1 MSDRFNFLDQVVLSA
16 LTDAALLL
24 PGLKYVDLIFHRP
37 ENGITQVIRVRQNN
51 LKTPEIIYEDLEKN
65 NAVLEFANN
74 INGTR
79 WYAES
84 ELPYNKINALDSS
97 NSIFDEILKHVL
109 CIGFNDSDKVNNDVF
124 IFYFREDAREF
135 GPMHKDKVLE
145 TTQKIVI
152 ERLVQTSL
160 RAIINNYKQNRKAMI
175 VFNKNIQ
182 SLLYA
187 KQQRIDEQAQEILN
201 QKNDLDNIIYGLLN
215 QINTNNELLEISEA
229 AKSILRPYL
238 YDISIV
244 NKALSKAIEFAITIS
259 FGLSHEKIIL
269 HEDYFIDLKHSV
281 PQVGNEQIKQVDE
294 YSADTKIFKFLD
306 SLELA
311 VRKLSAN
318 GTKPTSSLVGS
329 LLEQPITAAAISDK
343 LKNHSR
349 KINLLL
355 KEYPKH
361 WQLIRD
367 KFRPIVNI
375 QEKPDRNRVA

>member
-1 MSDRFNFLDQVVLSA
+1 MSDRFNFLNQAVLAA
-16 LTDAALLL
+16 LSDAALLL
-24 PGLKYVDLIFHRP
+24 PGLRYVDLIYH
-37 ENGITQVIRVRQNN
+37 GIESDTTQVLRVRQSDSE
-51 LKTPEIIYEDLEKN
+51 KTETIYEDSETN
-65 NAVLEFANN
+65 NTVLQFANSV
-74 INGTR
+74 NGAR
-79 WYAES
+79 WYADT
-84 ELPYNKINALDSS
+84 ELPYNKTNNPNSS
-97 NSIFDEILKHVL
+97 NSIFDEILKRVL

-124 IFYFREDAREF
+124 VFYFREDAREF
-135 GPMHKDKVLE
+135 GPMRKDKVLE

-187 KQQRIDEQAQEILN
+187 KQQKIDEQAQDILN
-201 QKNDLDNIIYGLLN
+201 QIKDLDNIIYGLLKAFN
-215 QINTNNELLEISEA
+215 KNNANIEISEG

-238 YDISIV
+238 YDFSIV
-244 NKALSKAIEFAITIS
+244 NKALSKALEFALTIT
-259 FGLSHEKIIL
+259 FGLSQEKIIL
-269 HEDYFIDLKHSV
+269 QEDYFIDLKHSV
-281 PQVGNEQIKQVDE
+281 PQVESGHIKQVDE
-294 YSADTKIFKFLD
+294 YSADTKLFKFLD

-311 VRKLSAN
+311 VKKISAN
-318 GTKPTSSLVGS
+318 GSKPTSSLVGS
-329 LLEQPITAAAISDK
+329 LLDQPITAAAISDK

-361 WQLIRD
+361 WQLIRR

-375 QEKPDRNRVA
+375 QEKSGRNRVA